1 MPQQFAASARD
12 IPPNTWAIARIRHA
26 TRPSSHRFAS
36 RRNSADERS
45 RPVTSIARA
54 NLTSCANQTSRTVN
68 QSYPERGIPITSHDF
83 GRLVL
88 EGVTTLARHS
98 LSQAVRRI
106 VADNELK

>member
-88 EGVTTLARHS
+88 APVGIQLEYLG
-98 LSQAVRRI
+98 AVP
-106 VADNELK
+106 D